1 MKEYLLSTN
10 KYLEPASVEGS
21 EAYAILIIRL
31 LLLEPGANPLHSDMG
46 VGLGPK
52 YRYILEDQIS
62 VLQDRIR
69 DQLQTYLPLEFDA
82 TTKVYMEI
90 KPSKYLMI
98 TIVSNDTKYTFDTES
113 SNIPIQL
120 ATVLK

>member
-31 LLLEPGANPLHSDMG
+31 LLLEPGTNPLHPDMG